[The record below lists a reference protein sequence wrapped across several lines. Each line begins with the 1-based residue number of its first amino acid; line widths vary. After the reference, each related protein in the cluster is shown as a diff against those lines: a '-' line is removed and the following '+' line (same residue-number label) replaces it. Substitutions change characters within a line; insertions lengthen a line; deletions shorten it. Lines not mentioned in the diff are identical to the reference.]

1 MRLNHRL
8 PGEYSVAYSPS
19 YVDLIAA
26 TIPSLH
32 LLLLLE
38 KQRTLEYLPF
48 LAYRAALLGLP
59 DQQLRGILVELEKA
73 YRLSRLE
80 V

>member
-1 MRLNHRL
+1 MRPNHRL
-8 PGEYSVAYSPS
+8 PGEYSVAYSGS

-26 TIPSLH
+26 TIPYLH
-32 LLLLLE
+32 LLPPVE
-38 KQRTLEYLPF
+38 KQRTVEHFPF

-59 DQQLRGILVELEKA
+59 DQQLREILVEPEKG